1 MWIHKFENIVV
12 PSPTWYDGDERYE
25 HRMMYDI
32 MKDIQSDMKDACAS
46 PENNHTSSTSSSSGG
61 SGTGSGSGGGGSHGW

>member
-1 MWIHKFENIVV
+1 
-12 PSPTWYDGDERYE
+12 
-25 HRMMYDI
+25 MMYDI